1 MFVTLLRLDVPT
13 RNVHVRADTA
23 GRVVLRRR
31 QKIPEGLA
39 QQFDL
44 LNVGQIMA
52 VHDRESA
59 TFAACGIPHI
69 LHAQLAHARAVER
82 SS

>member
-1 MFVTLLRLDVPT
+1 MLVTPLRLGVT
-13 RNVHVRADTA
+13 TKNVLVRADMV
-23 GRVVLRRR
+23 GLVVVIRR
-31 QKIPEGLA
+31 QKVPEGLA